1 MINGSYSL
9 GSNKINLENEINSFK
24 NLNFE
29 QVFKKTGIRY
39 VYRAKKDE
47 TTLTLAIDSS
57 KKLLKNIDE
66 EIESLIFISQSP
78 VSTIPAAGC
87 LLHEKL
93 NLKKE
98 CFVLD
103 IIQGCSA
110 FPYALTVA
118 TNLIN
123 NGQFKNHTIKD

>member
-1 MINGSYSL
+1 MINGSYSF
-9 GSNKINLENEINSFK
+9 GANKINLENEINSFK

-29 QVFKKTGIRY
+29 KVFKKTGIRY

-78 VSTIPAAGC
+78 VSTVP
-87 LLHEKL
+87 ES
-93 NLKKE
+93 
-98 CFVLD
+98 F
-103 IIQGCSA
+103 
-110 FPYALTVA
+110 FY
-118 TNLIN
+118 
-123 NGQFKNHTIKD
+123 